1 MYLRRHHTD
10 DLVKFAVSFS
20 TRNRVITGGHIEY
33 MHNTFLKIKFMAV
46 TSVYDGVDSLVDHG
60 TSILILY
67 ITWSLIH

>member
-1 MYLRRHHTD
+1 
-10 DLVKFAVSFS
+10 
-20 TRNRVITGGHIEY
+20 